1 MELIP
6 VNIAKGYT
14 LQRMKISELLGNHK
28 TFLINY
34 RRQRK
39 YLFIDIPKTAGA
51 VWQKKLFLSLTLGNP
66 LPLFELTKV
75 GSKYYVEDGQQR
87 YKTILAILSDC
98 VKLPKEISKFG
109 PDYVGLAGKWFSDLD
124 QEMRDRIL
132 NTELLF
138 LVSENISEESAHSRF
153 ILINN
158 GTPLTKQDKRSAQF
172 SDGAAYLQSLVDGEY
187 SDDST
192 NAKLKYKMFQISTDN
207 KGSIHTYI
215 NAKPTGRN
223 LEEVLAHWFN
233 TIVND
238 KTMELTQPTLDTLYD
253 TFKTDTI
260 WVGKKSKF
268 EKYLK
273 ELDKAIRE
281 YNIRKKVSGRAF
293 TYSFYV
299 LKKFMDAGYK
309 VESDKFFPMFLTAIA
324 KLKKLKGP
332 AALWYDN
339 KRKLEFTIQDL
350 LRSTSDAH
358 HLVYVSDRIFDA
370 MITDNKVT
378 IVDSKRTFSYDD
390 KLIKF
395 EEQDGKCGYCG
406 DAITMEKAVCDH
418 RVPYAEGGLTELDN
432 LVVSCRRCN
441 ADKSAL
447 KYEEWERV
455 LESRKELMNEEA

>member
-1 MELIP
+1 MEQVV

-14 LQRMKISELLGNHK
+14 LQRMKIRELQNNHK

-75 GSKYYVEDGQQR
+75 GAKYYVEDGQQR

-98 VKLPKEISKFG
+98 VKLPKDISKFG

-124 QEMRDRIL
+124 DNMRNRIL
-132 NTELLF
+132 DTELLF
-138 LVSENISEESAHSRF
+138 LVSENISEEAAHSRF

-172 SDGAAYLQSLVDGEY
+172 SDGAAYLQSLVDGDY

-207 KGSIHTYI
+207 KGSIHTFI

-238 KTMELTQPTLDTLYD
+238 KTMELTQPTLDALYE
-253 TFKTDTI
+253 TFKTDNK
-260 WVGKKSKF
+260 WVSKKNKF

-273 ELDKAIRE
+273 ELDKAVRE

-299 LKKFMDAGYK
+299 LKKFIDSGYK
-309 VESDKFFPMFLTAIA
+309 VESDKFFAMFLTAMA
-324 KLKKLKGP
+324 KLRKLKGKD
-332 AALWYDN
+332 ALWYDN

-358 HLVYVSDRIFDA
+358 HLVYVTDRIFDA
-370 MITDNKVT
+370 MIADNKVIT
-378 IVDSKRTFSYDD
+378 IDSKRAFSYDD
-390 KLIKF
+390 KLIKY

-406 DAITMEKAVCDH
+406 DEITMEKSVCDH
-418 RVPYAEGGLTELDN
+418 RIPHSDGGLTELDN
-432 LVVSCRRCN
+432 LVVSCKRCN

-447 KYEEWERV
+447 SYEEWEKV
-455 LESRKELMNEEA
+455 LEKRKELLEEA